1 MQPPKEHEKCIF
13 ETLHNEMKC
22 VLSIKVLEIN
32 GKNGSKFS
40 HMLAVRADGA
50 EPPVTVSLTV
60 NIRFFLQLLLQP
72 LQLEIHLNILHKYAH
87 SVTTFSTEN
96 PLRYITQLQTLSH
109 FSSPQKQGHSNRQI
123 FYSQN
128 PGNNVYDHYSHIF
141 SSTLI
146 SNPGCK
152 QITTSGI
159 SLFSMSF
166 S

>member
-60 NIRFFLQLLLQP
+60 NIRFFF
-72 LQLEIHLNILHKYAH
+72 
-87 SVTTFSTEN
+87 TTSLTTPSTRN
-96 PLRYITQLQTLSH
+96 PLKHITQIRTLRY
-109 FSSPQKQGHSNRQI
+109 N
-123 FYSQN
+123 
-128 PGNNVYDHYSHIF
+128 
-141 SSTLI
+141 
-146 SNPGCK
+146 
-152 QITTSGI
+152 
-159 SLFSMSF
+159 LFN
-166 S
+166 